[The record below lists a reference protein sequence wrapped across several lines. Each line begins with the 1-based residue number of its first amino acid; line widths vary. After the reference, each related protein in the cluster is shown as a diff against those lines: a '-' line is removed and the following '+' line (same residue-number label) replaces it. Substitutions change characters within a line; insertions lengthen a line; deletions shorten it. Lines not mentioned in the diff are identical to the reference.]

1 MINRDEYLQKV
12 KTQIDQWNQDL
23 KQLETKV
30 EAAQADAA
38 AEYRKQLEQLRTM
51 RDDAAKRYAQMQ
63 EAGGDAW
70 KEVMQGMDK
79 TWDAWVDA
87 FGKMRER
94 LKG

>member
-12 KTQIDQWNQDL
+12 KNHIDQWNQDL
-23 KQLETKV
+23 KQLEAKA

-38 AEYRKQLEQLRTM
+38 AEYRKQLEYLREM
-51 RDDAAKRYAQMQ
+51 RDDAAKRHAQMQ
-63 EAGGDAW
+63 EAAGDAW
-70 KEVMQGMDK
+70 KEVVHSIDK

-87 FGKMRER
+87 FGQMRDK